1 MFIKKFAESDFIDS
15 VEYNLSIIA
24 SQEEI
29 SKDTHLKKAIKLIE
43 LSATLLDEVGL
54 EDEASMLDKM
64 LSSLGE
70 NQDEEGEEDDE
81 GDKNDVMLA
90 DSSGKKIKDKSI
102 PKSSKQAV
110 KNLKEKGWMFDGNDA
125 SDIVVHEAHDDLM
138 AKTCAYCGEPVN
150 TVKDKAFCSR
160 YCADAAADCGLA
172 YDCMDAW
179 DADDEDMS
187 KECKGWKK
195 APKGAH
201 KEKAICKRHYSFKKD

>member
-1 MFIKKFAESDFIDS
+1 MFIKKFAESEFIDS

-54 EDEASMLDKM
+54 EDEASMLDRM

-70 NQDEEGEEDDE
+70 NQDEEGEENDE
-81 GDKNDVMLA
+81 GDKNDVMLT

-110 KNLKEKGWMFDGNDA
+110 KNLKEKGWMFDGGNTDDYLLVEDSPENDCGYCGDA
-125 SDIVVHEAHDDLM
+125 M
-138 AKTCAYCGEPVN
+138 AKDGG
-150 TVKDKAFCSR
+150 FCSK
-160 YCADAAADCGLA
+160 YCSDAAADCGLS

-201 KEKAICKRHYSFKKD
+201 KEKAICKRHYSSKKN